1 MSELTPLQYKIL
13 QMKEEQAMRF
23 LMPDEKVIEPM
34 TEMDIIRKTGPM
46 GAEVLDFLK
55 ETIPTLYKTWL
66 SIGKMYPFVQRRVQE
81 ARELRTTIENQQNL
95 EFFKKNPEAEWKE
108 QYQARERARQIAM
121 ETVRSEVLFR
131 PVKMMGN

>member
-46 GAEVLDFLK
+46 GAEVLDFLRH
-55 ETIPTLYKTWL
+55 
-66 SIGKMYPFVQRRVQE
+66 G
-81 ARELRTTIENQQNL
+81 
-95 EFFKKNPEAEWKE
+95 
-108 QYQARERARQIAM
+108 
-121 ETVRSEVLFR
+121 
-131 PVKMMGN
+131 